1 MKNIEQNYEDK
12 PHWVKEQWFSWYGV
26 GFMCHH
32 KPDHARNVEE
42 ILRRYSE
49 THMDV
54 DESIT
59 QILDYLEENGLADN
73 TMVVYMALH
82 ITL

>member
-12 PHWVKEQWFSWYGV
+12 PHWVNEQCFSWHGV
-26 GFMCHH
+26 DFMCHH

-42 ILRRYSE
+42 ISRRYNE

-59 QILDYLEENGLADN
+59 QVLDYLEDNGLADN